1 MGAVMAK
8 RAASLA
14 LLCVI
19 GAGLAACAPDNL
31 SAVNPNVV
39 PTNRYKGEIVETLR
53 ALFSKNDT
61 TSVSNAVISDPVLR
75 SIGGEQRYV
84 ACLRY
89 TAHYADLSMA
99 TSTERVAYFYGGHLN
114 QLVET
119 TKEQCGNAIYRP
131 FAELNALCLGKA
143 CK

>member
-1 MGAVMAK
+1 MAK
-8 RAASLA
+8 RAATLA
-14 LLCVI
+14 LLCAT
-19 GAGLAACAPDNL
+19 GAVLAACAPDKL
-31 SAVNPNVV
+31 SAVDPNVA

-75 SIGGEQRYV
+75 SVAGEQRYV

-99 TSTERVAYFYGGHLN
+99 TNTERVAYFYGGHVN
-114 QLVET
+114 QLIES
-119 TKEQCGNAIYRP
+119 TKEQCGNAIYKP
-131 FAELNALCLGKA
+131 FAELNALCLGKG
-143 CK
+143 CR